1 MGFALDKVWSS
12 ILKYERNTYE
22 VYTVIACKENQ
33 LENILELNT
42 MSMQS
47 VSACT
52 ISSAHNT
59 SVLLLIHVCD

>member
-1 MGFALDKVWSS
+1 MGFALDKVWSF
-12 ILKYERNTYE
+12 ILKYGQNTHE
-22 VYTVIACKENQ
+22 AYTVIACKENQ

-52 ISSAHNT
+52 ISSAHNP
-59 SVLLLIHVCD
+59 SALLLIHICD